1 MSKVTQY
8 CPEPFI
14 SLEIGEKFTM
24 AINYCLDQLATQKGL
39 KMKIKEPE
47 RFFFE
52 PKELLINLI
61 TMYANMAHIEYF
73 RKCIVMD
80 DRSYSDST
88 FESAIKIL
96 NSTKKNINVNHEHK
110 QKFETLAA

>member
-1 MSKVTQY
+1 
-8 CPEPFI
+8 
-14 SLEIGEKFTM
+14 
-24 AINYCLDQLATQKGL
+24 
-39 KMKIKEPE
+39 MKIREPE

-73 RKCIVMD
+73 RQCIVID

-96 NSTKKNINVNHEHK
+96 NSTKKNIMVAPELK
-110 QKFETLAA
+110 TKFETLATQLIDLKAI